1 MAEHDLVYAGI
12 QLKRID
18 VREQA
23 IQKIW
28 PKPGCLFLVKMPA
41 LDQVLL
47 GVIEDLDSHETLRRI
62 FFLAVSQSA

>member
-1 MAEHDLVYAGI
+1 
-12 QLKRID
+12 
-18 VREQA
+18 
-23 IQKIW
+23 
-28 PKPGCLFLVKMPA
+28 LFLVKMPA